1 MPAKSFFDLKT
12 RAVPTRYSLSKNIQD
27 LLIALDD
34 FHHGSIDAVE
44 IGRLVRLSPNRRA
57 AIANTITKC
66 ANILK
71 SQPTEVATCVDVIE
85 MCTELLEIADRK
97 PPIDGFP
104 FFRLPVEIRE
114 RVFTLM
120 IDNIFRTKSILPA
133 NNKIGNCKCPRFER
147 DNTFQTSQMKDL
159 TNIFGPNLITLE
171 FFRVF
176 FRTKTF
182 RFRCPCELRT
192 HLTNNG
198 MFFDNV
204 RKIVVQWSGPEAA
217 MAFKQLKKV
226 PKLKSLGIV
235 ISRLTYIHLNERS
248 ATMKNY
254 FPLAYKNT
262 RLSDILGLDEL
273 LEIRGL
279 NLVEV
284 MLAHSSRGGTQSHEM
299 DRANL
304 LELLSGRLTR
314 PKGDDYD
321 VELE

>member
-1 MPAKSFFDLKT
+1 MQMKSFYALKT
-12 RAVPTRYSLSKNIQD
+12 MAVPARYGLSKNIQD

-34 FHHGSIDAVE
+34 HHSGSIDAEE
-44 IGRLVRLSPNRRA
+44 IGRLVRLSPKRRA

-66 ANILK
+66 ANIIK
-71 SQPTEVATCVDVIE
+71 NQPSEIPTCCDVIE

-97 PPIDGFP
+97 SPAAGFP

-114 RVFTLM
+114 RIFALM
-120 IDNIFRTKSILPA
+120 INNVFHTKSILPA
-133 NNKIGNCKCPRFER
+133 SNKPGTCKCPRFDR
-147 DNTFQTSQMKDL
+147 DNTFQTAQMKDL
-159 TNIFGPNLITLE
+159 RHIFGPNLITLE
-171 FFRVF
+171 FYRVL

-182 RFRCPCELRT
+182 RFRCPCELRS
-192 HLTNNG
+192 HLMNNDI
-198 MFFDNV
+198 FFDNV

-217 MAFKQLKKV
+217 KTFQLLKKV

-248 ATMKNY
+248 TLMKSY

-262 RLSDILGLDEL
+262 RLADVLGLDEL

-279 NLVEV
+279 NRVEV
-284 MLAHSSRGGTQSHEM
+284 MIAHSSRGGTQSNEM

-304 LELLSGRLTR
+304 FDLLSGRLTQ
-314 PKGDDYD
+314 PKEFNYD
-321 VELE
+321 AEL